1 MENTDNKEIIVKKK
15 TSEAMLAA
23 QKRYY
28 NKKKEI
34 KNFKNAE
41 GHIFVSITKIIK
53 KK

>member
-28 NKKKEI
+28 N
-34 KNFKNAE
+34 
-41 GHIFVSITKIIK
+41 IK
-53 KK
+53 KRKCRISRTQKGIFSETLRK